1 MQADPQASMSSQQIK
16 AALEGA
22 TGIAIRQGKKL
33 VGDFIPD
40 SGTASRLVT
49 GAGILNPRNLASLIN
64 PTLAGQFLYGAG
76 GNLLRRGIN
85 APNPILRGTA
95 PITSGLLGEK
105 AVDRGLST
113 TQNLLN
119 SRLQQ

>member
-1 MQADPQASMSSQQIK
+1 M
-16 AALEGA
+16 
-22 TGIAIRQGKKL
+22 
-33 VGDFIPD
+33 
-40 SGTASRLVT
+40 
-49 GAGILNPRNLASLIN
+49 
-64 PTLAGQFLYGAG
+64 
-76 GNLLRRGIN
+76 

-105 AVDRGLST
+105 TVDRGLST